1 MPAVYALAPAQAVA
15 GNLDYTKEAHAKI
28 YKSGIRPV
36 SETLYDCEPDGLFQF
51 LKEVKDRSDEMGWTA
66 SILNITTTDEN
77 GAQKVEDF
85 MKNYGTITL
94 EDVES
99 SERLYIG
106 GQNRQAQNSYML
118 YKCLM
123 ASLTNEAKKKIM
135 IWSDQY
141 TIETHSAGV
150 ALLKVIVRESHLDTN
165 ATTNQIR
172 TKLSSLDQYIATVDS
187 DIGRFNQHVKLLIQS
202 LNARNQTTSDLLIN
216 LFKGYGAC
224 SDEVFRAWLNRKQ
237 DDHEEG
243 EEMTPDELMLA
254 AKNKY
259 DSMVEKGTWNAPSA
273 EEKIIALEAKLN
285 STVKKMHGEW
295 KNKGNAKKPAGNNK
309 INKKKQGNGANDHPK
324 TWPPPKGDKKE
335 ATWKDQKWY
344 WCGKDTGGKCEKW
357 RRHTPKEC
365 TFEKGT
371 KTSPNAKRPSGN
383 DEKKKES
390 KKLKI
395 AKAYIAKVEKQE
407 DDDAIQTSDSD

>member
-1 MPAVYALAPAQAVA
+1 MPTVYALAPAQAVM
-15 GNLDYTKEAHAKI
+15 GNLDYSKESHAKI
-28 YKSGIRPV
+28 FKSGIRPV
-36 SETLYDCEPDGLFQF
+36 TDPPFNCESDGLFQF
-51 LKEVKDRSDEMGWTA
+51 LKEVKDRADEMGWTDT
-66 SILNITTTDEN
+66 ILQITKTDADGNVIGEE
-77 GAQKVEDF
+77 AFLD
-85 MKNYGTITL
+85 NYGTITL
-94 EDVES
+94 EEVVES
-99 SERLYIG
+99 ERGYVST
-106 GQNRQAQNSYML
+106 QDRKAQDTYML

-123 ASLTNEAKKKIM
+123 ASLSAEAKKKIL

-141 TIETHSAGV
+141 DVDGASGGV

-172 TKLSSLDQYIATVDS
+172 TKLSNLDQYITTVDS
-187 DIGRFNQHVKLLIQS
+187 DIGKFNQHVKLLIQS

-224 SDEVFRAWLNRKQ
+224 SDEVFRAWLARKQ

-243 EEMTPDELMLA
+243 DEITPDELMLS

-285 STVKKMHGEW
+285 STVKKFNGEW
-295 KNKGNAKKPAGNNK
+295 KNKSNVKKPKGQD
-309 INKKKQGNGANDHPK
+309 KKKQGKGTSDHPK

-335 ATWKDQKWY
+335 ATYKDQKWY

-357 RRHTPKEC
+357 RRHSPKEC
-365 TFEKGT
+365 TFGTTEATNKRKGDD
-371 KTSPNAKRPSGN
+371 KSDK
-383 DEKKKES
+383 DKKHES

-395 AKAYIAKVEKQE
+395 AKAYVAKIEKQQKE
-407 DDDAIQTSDSD
+407 DDPMQTSDSE